1 MSMLEV
7 FSIVVC
13 VFVLGFVVGQTMMA
27 LKIRTAL
34 KKLAEDNGI
43 DFEEMERRFL
53 KDQKPRTIRVP
64 TLFTE
69 MTKNSILLY
78 NKDTGKFL
86 AQAETFDELA
96 NNVFKFNN
104 IDFAVVKHDEQLFW
118 FVEGK
123 VKNDLQDINE
133 STSGK
138 L

>member
-27 LKIRTAL
+27 IKIRTAL

>member
-1 MSMLEV
+1 
-7 FSIVVC
+7 
-13 VFVLGFVVGQTMMA
+13 
-27 LKIRTAL
+27 
-34 KKLAEDNGI
+34 
-43 DFEEMERRFL
+43 
-53 KDQKPRTIRVP
+53 VP

>member
-1 MSMLEV
+1 MLEV
-7 FSIVVC
+7 FSIVVS

>member
-7 FSIVVC
+7 FSIVVS

-27 LKIRTAL
+27 LKIRTEL